1 MEVGLVLTMIDG
13 VGRVVGLDDA
23 AVGELIVLTTIKA
36 VTLNLEFS
44 ITGLTVLGN
53 DMEVEQG
60 DLAERTYV
68 ELLIGVGFHLIGR
81 IVDAAGNFI
90 DG

>member
-13 VGRVVGLDDA
+13 VGRVVGLDDS
-23 AVGELIVLTTIKA
+23 AVGELILLTTVKA
-36 VTLNLEFS
+36 VTLNLEFA

-53 DMEVEQG
+53 DSDVEQG
-60 DLAERTYV
+60 DLAERTYA
-68 ELLIGVGFHLIGR
+68 ELLVSVGFHLIGR